1 MDNGQCENLA
11 DDTMA
16 SYHEVP
22 YLFIEDSL
30 HHCPLSI
37 LPSCVPHCPL
47 SIVHCPLPTAPSCP
61 SGWGLIGLIC
71 SILSP
76 LNYPSAPNQ
85 QHSSGSV

>member
-1 MDNGQCENLA
+1 MGNGQWTMDNGQCENLA

-22 YLFIEDSL
+22 YLSEDRL

-47 SIVHCPLPTAPSCP
+47 SIVHCPLPTAPS
-61 SGWGLIGLIC
+61 GWGLIR
-71 SILSP
+71 
-76 LNYPSAPNQ
+76 PN
-85 QHSSGSV
+85 SNDRVSVDHVASHVPP

>member
-1 MDNGQCENLA
+1 MDNGQCENGQCENLA

-22 YLFIEDSL
+22 YLSEDSL

-47 SIVHCPLPTAPSCP
+47 SIAHRPPLAYDNKRHETT
-61 SGWGLIGLIC
+61 I
-71 SILSP
+71 
-76 LNYPSAPNQ
+76 N
-85 QHSSGSV
+85 